1 MDVSA
6 VYDALLDNVKV
17 SAVIFNNAKT
27 YLGISYTYFISCE
40 LSVASKMIPVYI
52 GIPDEWEQKLVDI
65 YIEDYDNFTYIPH
78 VDAKGKLCL
87 FEMEGALIDADLN
100 GLLNQCIEQAIIIL
114 TDGLNKNNEED
125 FIKEF
130 SSYWCYLPGSRIV
143 KFVVPDENKTQTIK
157 FVDGTGVRR
166 KNESFAAYQ
175 KRNDSV
181 QIFAAADPD
190 SFSTWSISGV
200 QRNGVYFYLHSEDY
214 IYPPDARKP
223 LELSF
228 INSLLRLAT
237 STECTRAIGKT
248 GEDKAFIFQI
258 EQPDGINNCFG
269 VLLRKAVIIES
280 EGFYQV
286 KQTATL
292 KCTPLSVRRIDKM
305 YLMNRTNNQAQ
316 LESKK
321 CLLIGCGSIG
331 GYLCNEL
338 VKAGFENVTLVD
350 EDILVEEN
358 IFRHFLGVEY
368 VGQYK
373 ADALAR
379 HFNKN
384 IPHLNIK
391 SVDGNIRD
399 LITDGSIAL
408 TEYDSIISATGNHN
422 INRWLNKVIRTQNID
437 VAVFYVWNEPI
448 DIGCHIAVIK
458 STRVGCYDCF
468 FKRDEQ
474 TQELYD
480 ATAYCAPGQTITKN
494 FTGCSGSFVPYGS
507 TVSLKSTT
515 LCMEWINRVH
525 DGRCY
530 DNVLVSMKGD
540 GYYFKKAGFMVSNVF
555 TNQTHNLEIT
565 TGSQFHENNCE
576 VCG

>member
-17 SAVIFNNAKT
+17 AAVICHNAKT
-27 YLGISYTYFISCE
+27 YMDISYTYFISCE
-40 LSVASKMIPVYI
+40 LSVAGKMIPVYI

-65 YIEDYDNFTYIPH
+65 YIEDYQNFPYIPH
-78 VDAKGKLCL
+78 VDTKGKLCL
-87 FEMEGALIDADLN
+87 FELEGALIDADLY
-100 GLLNQCIEQAIIIL
+100 GLLNQCIEQAIMIL

-125 FIKEF
+125 FITEF

-143 KFVVPDENKTQTIK
+143 KFVVPDENKTQNIK
-157 FVDGTGVRR
+157 FVDETGVHR
-166 KNESFAAYQ
+166 KNESFAAYK
-175 KRNDSV
+175 KRNDSA
-181 QIFAAADPD
+181 QIFAAADSD
-190 SFSTWSISGV
+190 SFSTWSISGT

-237 STECTRAIGKT
+237 STECARAIGKT

-258 EQPDGINNCFG
+258 EQPDGRSNCVG
-269 VLLRKAVIIES
+269 ALLRKAVIEES

-292 KCTPLSVRRIDKM
+292 KCTPLSVHRIDKM
-305 YLMNRTNNQAQ
+305 YLMNRTNGQAQ
-316 LESKK
+316 LGSKK

-338 VKAGFENVTLVD
+338 IKAGLENVTLVD

-379 HFNKN
+379 HFKKN

-391 SVDGNIRD
+391 AVDGNIRD

-448 DIGCHIAVIK
+448 DIGCHVAVMK

-525 DGRCY
+525 DGRCH
-530 DNVLVSMKGD
+530 DNVLVSLKGD

-555 TNQTHNLEIT
+555 TNQTHKLEIT